1 MNALLN
7 IRDNQFN
14 IFLQGLYFNKNCSY
28 VYIGL
33 LCMSLILIAV
43 TIFDGFTIADSLLFI
58 ILELLMNLIILFD
71 FICRLKLAG
80 FKKFYRSN
88 QGKYRCCNF
97 FDTFV
102 VVTCIILF
110 MIAVTS

>member
-7 IRDNQFN
+7 IRDNQLN

-33 LCMSLILIAV
+33 LFMSLLLIAV
-43 TIFDGFTIADSLLFI
+43 TIFDGFSIADSFLFI
-58 ILELLMNLIILFD
+58 ILELLMNLIISFD

-80 FKKFYRSN
+80 FRKFYRSN
-88 QGKYRCCNF
+88 QGKFRWWNF

-102 VVTCIILF
+102 VVTCNILF
-110 MIAVTS
+110 IFAVSS